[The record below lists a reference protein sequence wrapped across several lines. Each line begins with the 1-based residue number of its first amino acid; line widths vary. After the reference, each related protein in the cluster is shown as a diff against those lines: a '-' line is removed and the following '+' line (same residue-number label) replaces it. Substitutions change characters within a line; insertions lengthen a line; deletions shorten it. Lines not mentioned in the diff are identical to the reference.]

1 MRGFTNGQSW
11 SERLSRVV
19 AVAGLLALAL
29 AFGWYW
35 TAARGGTSRPLA
47 DLLVPL
53 MSPAGWSLEA
63 APVEPVSAFPLSG
76 VAPATASAYREGARV
91 VWQLAGQ
98 RQPEFEWLNVA
109 VTLYRFADAKSA
121 AAVADALATQN
132 AAERAADGLTEGKV
146 VEVDGWPLVVRRAL
160 TGQEPD
166 QLRGWSLVTYEL
178 APEALPAAHGA
189 IGVPVGVES
198 LRAHELTLVLVSGE
212 TVASVSV
219 HANNRAVPVLR
230 DLLVQVCD
238 RLALERTVLDRV
250 PLPAD

>member
-1 MRGFTNGQSW
+1 
-11 SERLSRVV
+11 
-19 AVAGLLALAL
+19 
-29 AFGWYW
+29 
-35 TAARGGTSRPLA
+35 
-47 DLLVPL
+47 
-53 MSPAGWSLEA
+53 
-63 APVEPVSAFPLSG
+63 
-76 VAPATASAYREGARV
+76 
-91 VWQLAGQ
+91 
-98 RQPEFEWLNVA
+98 
-109 VTLYRFADAKSA
+109 VTIYRFADAKSA
-121 AAVADALATQN
+121 AAAADALATQN
-132 AAERAADGLTEGKV
+132 AAERAPAGLTEGTV
-146 VEVDGWPLVVRRAL
+146 VEVDGWPLVVRRVL

-189 IGVPVGVES
+189 IGVPVEVES

-230 DLLVQVCD
+230 DLLGQVCH

>member
-1 MRGFTNGQSW
+1 
-11 SERLSRVV
+11 
-19 AVAGLLALAL
+19 
-29 AFGWYW
+29 
-35 TAARGGTSRPLA
+35 
-47 DLLVPL
+47 
-53 MSPAGWSLEA
+53 
-63 APVEPVSAFPLSG
+63 
-76 VAPATASAYREGARV
+76 
-91 VWQLAGQ
+91 
-98 RQPEFEWLNVA
+98 
-109 VTLYRFADAKSA
+109 VTIYRFADAKSA
-121 AAVADALATQN
+121 AAAADALATQN
-132 AAERAADGLTEGKV
+132 AAERAPAGLTEGKV

-189 IGVPVGVES
+189 IGAPVEVES

-230 DLLVQVCD
+230 DLLGQVCD
-238 RLALERTVLDRV
+238 RLALQRTVLDRV

>member
-1 MRGFTNGQSW
+1 M
-11 SERLSRVV
+11 
-19 AVAGLLALAL
+19 
-29 AFGWYW
+29 
-35 TAARGGTSRPLA
+35 
-47 DLLVPL
+47 
-53 MSPAGWSLEA
+53 
-63 APVEPVSAFPLSG
+63 
-76 VAPATASAYREGARV
+76 
-91 VWQLAGQ
+91 
-98 RQPEFEWLNVA
+98 
-109 VTLYRFADAKSA
+109 TLYRFADAKSA
-121 AAVADALATQN
+121 AAAADALATQN
-132 AAERAADGLTEGKV
+132 AAERAPAGLTEGTV

-189 IGVPVGVES
+189 IGVPVEVES
-198 LRAHELTLVLVSGE
+198 LRAHELTLVLDSGE

-230 DLLVQVCD
+230 DLLGQVCD

>member
-1 MRGFTNGQSW
+1 
-11 SERLSRVV
+11 
-19 AVAGLLALAL
+19 
-29 AFGWYW
+29 
-35 TAARGGTSRPLA
+35 
-47 DLLVPL
+47 
-53 MSPAGWSLEA
+53 
-63 APVEPVSAFPLSG
+63 
-76 VAPATASAYREGARV
+76 
-91 VWQLAGQ
+91 
-98 RQPEFEWLNVA
+98 

-121 AAVADALATQN
+121 AAAADAIATQN
-132 AAERAADGLTEGKV
+132 AAERAADGLTEGTV
-146 VEVDGWPLVVRRAL
+146 VEVDGWPLVVRRVL

-189 IGVPVGVES
+189 IGVPVEVES
-198 LRAHELTLVLVSGE
+198 LQAHELTLMLVSGE
-212 TVASVSV
+212 MVASVSV

>member
-1 MRGFTNGQSW
+1 
-11 SERLSRVV
+11 
-19 AVAGLLALAL
+19 
-29 AFGWYW
+29 
-35 TAARGGTSRPLA
+35 
-47 DLLVPL
+47 
-53 MSPAGWSLEA
+53 
-63 APVEPVSAFPLSG
+63 
-76 VAPATASAYREGARV
+76 
-91 VWQLAGQ
+91 
-98 RQPEFEWLNVA
+98 

-121 AAVADALATQN
+121 AAVADAIATQN
-132 AAERAADGLTEGKV
+132 AAKRAADGLIEETV

-189 IGVPVGVES
+189 IGVPVEVES

>member
-1 MRGFTNGQSW
+1 
-11 SERLSRVV
+11 
-19 AVAGLLALAL
+19 
-29 AFGWYW
+29 
-35 TAARGGTSRPLA
+35 
-47 DLLVPL
+47 
-53 MSPAGWSLEA
+53 
-63 APVEPVSAFPLSG
+63 
-76 VAPATASAYREGARV
+76 
-91 VWQLAGQ
+91 
-98 RQPEFEWLNVA
+98 

-132 AAERAADGLTEGKV
+132 AAERAPAGLTEGTV

-178 APEALPAAHGA
+178 ALEALPAAHGA
-189 IGVPVGVES
+189 IGVPVEVES

>member
-1 MRGFTNGQSW
+1 
-11 SERLSRVV
+11 
-19 AVAGLLALAL
+19 
-29 AFGWYW
+29 
-35 TAARGGTSRPLA
+35 
-47 DLLVPL
+47 
-53 MSPAGWSLEA
+53 
-63 APVEPVSAFPLSG
+63 
-76 VAPATASAYREGARV
+76 
-91 VWQLAGQ
+91 
-98 RQPEFEWLNVA
+98 

-121 AAVADALATQN
+121 AAAADALATQN

-146 VEVDGWPLVVRRAL
+146 VEVDGGWPLVVRRVL

-166 QLRGWSLVTYEL
+166 QLRGWSLVTYEM
-178 APEALPAAHGA
+178 APEALPAAQGA
-189 IGVPVGVES
+189 IGAPVEVES

>member
-1 MRGFTNGQSW
+1 
-11 SERLSRVV
+11 
-19 AVAGLLALAL
+19 
-29 AFGWYW
+29 
-35 TAARGGTSRPLA
+35 
-47 DLLVPL
+47 
-53 MSPAGWSLEA
+53 
-63 APVEPVSAFPLSG
+63 
-76 VAPATASAYREGARV
+76 
-91 VWQLAGQ
+91 
-98 RQPEFEWLNVA
+98 

-121 AAVADALATQN
+121 AAVADAFATQN
-132 AAERAADGLTEGKV
+132 AAERAPAGLTEGTV

-189 IGVPVGVES
+189 IGVPVEVES

-238 RLALERTVLDRV
+238 RLAPERTVLDRV

>member
-1 MRGFTNGQSW
+1 
-11 SERLSRVV
+11 
-19 AVAGLLALAL
+19 
-29 AFGWYW
+29 
-35 TAARGGTSRPLA
+35 
-47 DLLVPL
+47 
-53 MSPAGWSLEA
+53 
-63 APVEPVSAFPLSG
+63 
-76 VAPATASAYREGARV
+76 
-91 VWQLAGQ
+91 
-98 RQPEFEWLNVA
+98 

-121 AAVADALATQN
+121 AAADALATQN
-132 AAERAADGLTEGKV
+132 AAERAPAGLTAGTV

-189 IGVPVGVES
+189 IGVPVEVES

>member
-19 AVAGLLALAL
+19 AVAGLLVLAL

-35 TAARGGTSRPLA
+35 TAARGGASRPLA
-47 DLLVPL
+47 DLLVPPVSL
-53 MSPAGWSLEA
+53 AGWSLQA
-63 APVEPVSAFPLSG
+63 APVEPVAAFPLSG

-121 AAVADALATQN
+121 AAAADALATQN
-132 AAERAADGLTEGKV
+132 AAERAPAGLTEGMV
-146 VEVDGWPLVVRRAL
+146 IEVDGWPLVFRRAL

-189 IGVPVGVES
+189 IGVPVEVES

>member
-1 MRGFTNGQSW
+1 
-11 SERLSRVV
+11 
-19 AVAGLLALAL
+19 
-29 AFGWYW
+29 
-35 TAARGGTSRPLA
+35 
-47 DLLVPL
+47 
-53 MSPAGWSLEA
+53 
-63 APVEPVSAFPLSG
+63 
-76 VAPATASAYREGARV
+76 
-91 VWQLAGQ
+91 
-98 RQPEFEWLNVA
+98 

-132 AAERAADGLTEGKV
+132 AAELAADGLTEGKV

-189 IGVPVGVES
+189 IGVPIEVES

-250 PLPAD
+250 PQPAD

>member
-1 MRGFTNGQSW
+1 
-11 SERLSRVV
+11 
-19 AVAGLLALAL
+19 
-29 AFGWYW
+29 
-35 TAARGGTSRPLA
+35 
-47 DLLVPL
+47 
-53 MSPAGWSLEA
+53 
-63 APVEPVSAFPLSG
+63 
-76 VAPATASAYREGARV
+76 
-91 VWQLAGQ
+91 
-98 RQPEFEWLNVA
+98 

-121 AAVADALATQN
+121 AAAADALATQN
-132 AAERAADGLTEGKV
+132 AAERAPAGLTEGKV

-189 IGVPVGVES
+189 IGVPVEVES

>member
-1 MRGFTNGQSW
+1 
-11 SERLSRVV
+11 
-19 AVAGLLALAL
+19 
-29 AFGWYW
+29 
-35 TAARGGTSRPLA
+35 
-47 DLLVPL
+47 
-53 MSPAGWSLEA
+53 
-63 APVEPVSAFPLSG
+63 
-76 VAPATASAYREGARV
+76 
-91 VWQLAGQ
+91 
-98 RQPEFEWLNVA
+98 
-109 VTLYRFADAKSA
+109 VTIYRFADAKSA
-121 AAVADALATQN
+121 AAAADALATQN
-132 AAERAADGLTEGKV
+132 AAERAPAGLTEGTV

-189 IGVPVGVES
+189 IGVPVEVES

>member
-1 MRGFTNGQSW
+1 
-11 SERLSRVV
+11 
-19 AVAGLLALAL
+19 
-29 AFGWYW
+29 
-35 TAARGGTSRPLA
+35 
-47 DLLVPL
+47 
-53 MSPAGWSLEA
+53 
-63 APVEPVSAFPLSG
+63 
-76 VAPATASAYREGARV
+76 
-91 VWQLAGQ
+91 
-98 RQPEFEWLNVA
+98 

-121 AAVADALATQN
+121 AAVADAIATQN
-132 AAERAADGLTEGKV
+132 AAKRAADGLIEETV

-189 IGVPVGVES
+189 IGVPIEVES

>member
-53 MSPAGWSLEA
+53 MSPAGWSLQA
-63 APVEPVSAFPLSG
+63 APVEPVFAFLLSG

-98 RQPEFEWLNVA
+98 RQPEFEWLKVE
-109 VTLYRFADAKSA
+109 VTLYRFADTKSA
-121 AAVADALATQN
+121 AAAADALATQN
-132 AAERAADGLTEGKV
+132 AAERAAAGLTEGTV

-178 APEALPAAHGA
+178 ATEALPAAHGA
-189 IGVPVGVES
+189 IGVLVEVES
-198 LRAHELTLVLVSGE
+198 LRAHELTLLLDSGE

-230 DLLVQVCD
+230 DLLV
-238 RLALERTVLDRV
+238 
-250 PLPAD
+250 

>member
-1 MRGFTNGQSW
+1 
-11 SERLSRVV
+11 
-19 AVAGLLALAL
+19 
-29 AFGWYW
+29 
-35 TAARGGTSRPLA
+35 
-47 DLLVPL
+47 
-53 MSPAGWSLEA
+53 
-63 APVEPVSAFPLSG
+63 
-76 VAPATASAYREGARV
+76 
-91 VWQLAGQ
+91 
-98 RQPEFEWLNVA
+98 

-121 AAVADALATQN
+121 AAAADALATQN
-132 AAERAADGLTEGKV
+132 AAERAPAGLTEGTV

-189 IGVPVGVES
+189 IGVPVEVES
-198 LRAHELTLVLVSGE
+198 LRAHELTLVLDSGE

>member
-1 MRGFTNGQSW
+1 
-11 SERLSRVV
+11 
-19 AVAGLLALAL
+19 
-29 AFGWYW
+29 
-35 TAARGGTSRPLA
+35 
-47 DLLVPL
+47 
-53 MSPAGWSLEA
+53 
-63 APVEPVSAFPLSG
+63 
-76 VAPATASAYREGARV
+76 
-91 VWQLAGQ
+91 
-98 RQPEFEWLNVA
+98 
-109 VTLYRFADAKSA
+109 VTIYRFADAKSA
-121 AAVADALATQN
+121 AAAADALATQN
-132 AAERAADGLTEGKV
+132 AAERAPAGLTEGTV

-166 QLRGWSLVTYEL
+166 QLRGWSLVTYEM
-178 APEALPAAHGA
+178 APEALPAAQGA
-189 IGVPVGVES
+189 IGAPVEVES

>member
-1 MRGFTNGQSW
+1 MTI
-11 SERLSRVV
+11 
-19 AVAGLLALAL
+19 
-29 AFGWYW
+29 
-35 TAARGGTSRPLA
+35 
-47 DLLVPL
+47 
-53 MSPAGWSLEA
+53 
-63 APVEPVSAFPLSG
+63 
-76 VAPATASAYREGARV
+76 
-91 VWQLAGQ
+91 
-98 RQPEFEWLNVA
+98 
-109 VTLYRFADAKSA
+109 YRFADAKSA
-121 AAVADALATQN
+121 AAAADALATQN
-132 AAERAADGLTEGKV
+132 AAERAPAGLTEGTV

-189 IGVPVGVES
+189 IGVPVEVES

-230 DLLVQVCD
+230 DLLGQVCD
-238 RLALERTVLDRV
+238 RLALQRTVLDRV

>member
-1 MRGFTNGQSW
+1 
-11 SERLSRVV
+11 
-19 AVAGLLALAL
+19 
-29 AFGWYW
+29 
-35 TAARGGTSRPLA
+35 
-47 DLLVPL
+47 
-53 MSPAGWSLEA
+53 
-63 APVEPVSAFPLSG
+63 
-76 VAPATASAYREGARV
+76 
-91 VWQLAGQ
+91 
-98 RQPEFEWLNVA
+98 

-132 AAERAADGLTEGKV
+132 AAERAADGLTEGTV

-178 APEALPAAHGA
+178 APEALPAAHEA
-189 IGVPVGVES
+189 IGVPVEVES

>member
-1 MRGFTNGQSW
+1 M
-11 SERLSRVV
+11 
-19 AVAGLLALAL
+19 
-29 AFGWYW
+29 
-35 TAARGGTSRPLA
+35 
-47 DLLVPL
+47 
-53 MSPAGWSLEA
+53 
-63 APVEPVSAFPLSG
+63 
-76 VAPATASAYREGARV
+76 
-91 VWQLAGQ
+91 
-98 RQPEFEWLNVA
+98 
-109 VTLYRFADAKSA
+109 TLYRFADAKSA
-121 AAVADALATQN
+121 AAVADAIATQN
-132 AAERAADGLTEGKV
+132 AAKRAADGLIEETV

-189 IGVPVGVES
+189 IGVPVEVES

>member
-1 MRGFTNGQSW
+1 M
-11 SERLSRVV
+11 
-19 AVAGLLALAL
+19 
-29 AFGWYW
+29 
-35 TAARGGTSRPLA
+35 
-47 DLLVPL
+47 
-53 MSPAGWSLEA
+53 
-63 APVEPVSAFPLSG
+63 
-76 VAPATASAYREGARV
+76 
-91 VWQLAGQ
+91 
-98 RQPEFEWLNVA
+98 
-109 VTLYRFADAKSA
+109 TLYRFADAKSA
-121 AAVADALATQN
+121 AAAADALATQN
-132 AAERAADGLTEGKV
+132 AAERAPAGLTEGTV

-189 IGVPVGVES
+189 IGVPVEVES
-198 LRAHELTLVLVSGE
+198 LRAHELTLVLDSGE

>member
-1 MRGFTNGQSW
+1 
-11 SERLSRVV
+11 
-19 AVAGLLALAL
+19 
-29 AFGWYW
+29 
-35 TAARGGTSRPLA
+35 
-47 DLLVPL
+47 
-53 MSPAGWSLEA
+53 
-63 APVEPVSAFPLSG
+63 
-76 VAPATASAYREGARV
+76 
-91 VWQLAGQ
+91 
-98 RQPEFEWLNVA
+98 

-121 AAVADALATQN
+121 AAAADALATQN
-132 AAERAADGLTEGKV
+132 AAERAPAGLTERTV

-189 IGVPVGVES
+189 IGVPVEVES

>member
-1 MRGFTNGQSW
+1 
-11 SERLSRVV
+11 
-19 AVAGLLALAL
+19 
-29 AFGWYW
+29 
-35 TAARGGTSRPLA
+35 
-47 DLLVPL
+47 
-53 MSPAGWSLEA
+53 
-63 APVEPVSAFPLSG
+63 
-76 VAPATASAYREGARV
+76 
-91 VWQLAGQ
+91 
-98 RQPEFEWLNVA
+98 

-121 AAVADALATQN
+121 AAAADALATQN
-132 AAERAADGLTEGKV
+132 AAERAPAGLTEGTV

-166 QLRGWSLVTYEL
+166 QLRGWSLVTYEM
-178 APEALPAAHGA
+178 APEALPAAQGA
-189 IGVPVGVES
+189 IGAPVEVES

>member
-1 MRGFTNGQSW
+1 
-11 SERLSRVV
+11 
-19 AVAGLLALAL
+19 
-29 AFGWYW
+29 
-35 TAARGGTSRPLA
+35 
-47 DLLVPL
+47 
-53 MSPAGWSLEA
+53 
-63 APVEPVSAFPLSG
+63 
-76 VAPATASAYREGARV
+76 
-91 VWQLAGQ
+91 
-98 RQPEFEWLNVA
+98 

-121 AAVADALATQN
+121 AAAADALATQN
-132 AAERAADGLTEGKV
+132 AAERAPAGLTEGTV

-166 QLRGWSLVTYEL
+166 QLRGWSLVIYEL

-189 IGVPVGVES
+189 IGVPVEVES
-198 LRAHELTLVLVSGE
+198 LRAHELTLVLVSSE

-230 DLLVQVCD
+230 DLLLQVCD

>member
-1 MRGFTNGQSW
+1 
-11 SERLSRVV
+11 
-19 AVAGLLALAL
+19 
-29 AFGWYW
+29 
-35 TAARGGTSRPLA
+35 
-47 DLLVPL
+47 
-53 MSPAGWSLEA
+53 
-63 APVEPVSAFPLSG
+63 
-76 VAPATASAYREGARV
+76 
-91 VWQLAGQ
+91 
-98 RQPEFEWLNVA
+98 
-109 VTLYRFADAKSA
+109 VTLYRFVDAKSA
-121 AAVADALATQN
+121 AAAADALATQN
-132 AAERAADGLTEGKV
+132 AAERAPAGLTEGTV

-189 IGVPVGVES
+189 IGVPVEVES
-198 LRAHELTLVLVSGE
+198 LRAHELTLVLDSGE

>member
-1 MRGFTNGQSW
+1 
-11 SERLSRVV
+11 
-19 AVAGLLALAL
+19 
-29 AFGWYW
+29 
-35 TAARGGTSRPLA
+35 
-47 DLLVPL
+47 
-53 MSPAGWSLEA
+53 
-63 APVEPVSAFPLSG
+63 
-76 VAPATASAYREGARV
+76 
-91 VWQLAGQ
+91 
-98 RQPEFEWLNVA
+98 

-121 AAVADALATQN
+121 AAAADALATQN
-132 AAERAADGLTEGKV
+132 AAERAPAGLTEGTV

-166 QLRGWSLVTYEL
+166 QLWGWSLVTYEL

-189 IGVPVGVES
+189 IGVPVEAES
-198 LRAHELTLVLVSGE
+198 LRAHEFTLVLVSGE

>member
-1 MRGFTNGQSW
+1 
-11 SERLSRVV
+11 
-19 AVAGLLALAL
+19 
-29 AFGWYW
+29 
-35 TAARGGTSRPLA
+35 
-47 DLLVPL
+47 
-53 MSPAGWSLEA
+53 
-63 APVEPVSAFPLSG
+63 
-76 VAPATASAYREGARV
+76 
-91 VWQLAGQ
+91 
-98 RQPEFEWLNVA
+98 
-109 VTLYRFADAKSA
+109 VTLYRFADAKGA
-121 AAVADALATQN
+121 AAAADALATQN
-132 AAERAADGLTEGKV
+132 AAKRAADGLIEGTV

-166 QLRGWSLVTYEL
+166 QLRGWRLVTYEL
-178 APEALPAAHGA
+178 APEALPAAQGA
-189 IGVPVGVES
+189 IGAPVEVES